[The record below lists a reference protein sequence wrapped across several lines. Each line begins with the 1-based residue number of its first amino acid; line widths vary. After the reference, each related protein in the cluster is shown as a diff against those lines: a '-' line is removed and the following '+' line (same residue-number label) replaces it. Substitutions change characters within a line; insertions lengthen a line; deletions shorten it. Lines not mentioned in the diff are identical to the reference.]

1 MTAYS
6 LLEFVH
12 VAAATVWVGGVI
24 TLTVVTRRIARV
36 HGGPAAQALTR
47 EQPFFGQRLLMPA
60 ALTTLVSGL
69 ALVGSVGGRPPLWV
83 LWGLAGVFCSIGI
96 GRLVR
101 RTARELGRL
110 AASGADEARLQGLRR
125 RIVVLGGVTIALL
138 LSTVW
143 AMVAK
148 PVL

>member
-12 VAAATVWVGGVI
+12 VAAAMVWVGGVI
-24 TLTVVTRRIARV
+24 MLTVVIRRMARV
-36 HGGPAAQALTR
+36 HGGPVAQALAR
-47 EQPFFGQRLLMPA
+47 EQPFFGQRLMMPA

-69 ALVGSVGGRPPLWV
+69 AMMGLVGGRPPFWV

-96 GRLVR
+96 GTLTR
-101 RTARELGRL
+101 RTGQEIGRL
-110 AASGADEARLQGLRR
+110 SAAGTEEARLEGLRR
-125 RIVVLGGVTIALL
+125 RLATLAGANIVLL